1 MTDPLAAVTSLLDR
15 RLKVY
20 VDEHLVPGAVYGV
33 VCDGDLLHWSGYGLA
48 DPLRDRKPDHQ
59 TLYRVASI
67 TKTFTATAIMQLR
80 DRGVLQLSDPIVR
93 FLPEMSAACNPF
105 GRIEDVTLR
114 HLLTHESGLVGE
126 APTMDLATGR
136 VPSIDEVLEAA
147 DHVAVVIPPDSAHKY
162 SNLAFALLGEI
173 IERVAQRPYADWIRQ
188 EVTEPLGMNDTVCHP
203 TDDHTERLARGYNA
217 RRAGDHLQPAMG
229 RPKPT
234 FSDGGLWSTVE
245 DLARWISFQMGDGDN
260 TVLSRATRDEMQR
273 TRLLSDQK
281 WKKAQGLTWYGV
293 RHNDHIFVGHGG
305 LTYGFSSRI
314 AFARDEGV
322 GVIVLVNG
330 IAPESLALDIAGDV
344 VAARGVRPRAAAQTA
359 APDGVKPLL
368 GTYVRAALGDEV
380 RVRWSQGSLVL
391 VTGGQ
396 DELEEHPLTTTDDP
410 NVFIALGGREAGER
424 LRFTRPSRGPAT
436 SFVLSGY
443 PFRRL
448 S

>member
-1 MTDPLAAVTSLLDR
+1 MTDPFAVVAPLLDR

-20 VDEHLVPGAVYGV
+20 ADDHRVPGAVYGV
-33 VCDGDLLHWSGYGLA
+33 VCDGDLRHWSGYGLA
-48 DPLRDRKPDHQ
+48 DPLRERTPDHR
-59 TLYRVASI
+59 TLYRIASI

-80 DRGVLQLSDPIVR
+80 DRGALLLSDPIVR
-93 FLPEMSAACNPF
+93 FLPEMSAARNPF

-126 APTMDLATGR
+126 APTMDLATGQ
-136 VPSIDEVLEAA
+136 VPSIGEVLEAA
-147 DHVAVVIPPDSAHKY
+147 DQVEVVIPPDSAHKY

-173 IERVAQRPYADWIRQ
+173 IERVAERPYAEWIRQ
-188 EVTEPLGMNDTVCHP
+188 EVTEPLSMNDTVCHP
-203 TDDHTERLARGYNA
+203 TGEHEERLARGYNA
-217 RRAGDHLQPAMG
+217 RRAGDQLQPAME

-245 DLARWISFQMGDGDN
+245 DLAQWISFQMGDGDD
-260 TVLSRATRDEMQR
+260 TVLSRSSRDEMQR
-273 TRLLSDQK
+273 TRLLSDPK
-281 WKKAQGLTWYGV
+281 WTKAQGLTWYGV

-314 AFARDEGV
+314 AFARDAGV

-330 IAPESLALDIAGDV
+330 IAPESLALDIVGDV
-344 VAARGVRPRAAAQTA
+344 VAARGVRSRTA
-359 APDGVKPLL
+359 GQSATPDWVKPLL

-380 RVRWSQGSLVL
+380 RVRWADGSLVL
-391 VTGGQ
+391 VTGDH
-396 DELEEHPLTTTDDP
+396 DELEEHPLTTTDDA

-424 LRFTRPSRGPAT
+424 LRFIRPSKGRAT

-443 PFRRL
+443 PFERL

>member
-1 MTDPLAAVTSLLDR
+1 MTDPVAAVTPLLDR
-15 RLKVY
+15 RLNVY
-20 VDEHLVPGAVYGV
+20 AENHGVPGAVYGV
-33 VCDGDLLHWSGYGLA
+33 VCDGDLLHWSAYGLA
-48 DPLRDRKPDHQ
+48 DPLRERKPDHR
-59 TLYRVASI
+59 TLFRIASI

-80 DRGVLQLSDPIVR
+80 DRGLLQLADPVVQ
-93 FLPEMSAACNPF
+93 FLPEMSAARNRF

-136 VPSIDEVLEAA
+136 VPSIDEILEAA
-147 DHVAVVIPPDSAHKY
+147 GEVEVVIPPDSAHKY

-173 IERVAQRPYADWIRQ
+173 IERVAERSYAEWILQ
-188 EVTEPLGMNDTVCHP
+188 ELTEPLRMNDTVCHP
-203 TDDHTERLARGYNA
+203 TDDHRERLARGYNA
-217 RRAGDHLQPAMG
+217 RPAGDHLQPAME

-245 DLARWISFQMGDGDN
+245 DLARWISFQISDGDDS
-260 TVLSRATRDEMQR
+260 VLSRASRDEMQR

-281 WKKAQGLTWYGV
+281 WNKAQGLTWYGV
-293 RHNDHIFVGHGG
+293 RHNNHIFVGHGG

-314 AFARDEGV
+314 AFDRDTGV
-322 GVIVLVNG
+322 GVVVLVNG

-344 VAARGVRPRAAAQTA
+344 VAARGLRPRTA
-359 APDGVKPLL
+359 AKSAAPERVKPLL

-380 RVRWSQGSLVL
+380 RVEWADGSLVL
-391 VTGGQ
+391 ITGDP
-396 DELEEHPLTTTDDP
+396 DELEEHPLTITDDP

-424 LRFTRPSRGPAT
+424 VRFIRPSRGPAT

-443 PFRRL
+443 PFNRL